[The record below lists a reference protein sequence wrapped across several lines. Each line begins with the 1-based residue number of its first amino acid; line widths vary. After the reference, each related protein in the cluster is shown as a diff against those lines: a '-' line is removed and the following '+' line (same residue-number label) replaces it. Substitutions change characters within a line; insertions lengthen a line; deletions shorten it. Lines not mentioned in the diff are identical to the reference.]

1 MHRHPVALIIC
12 GAIVFAPLLLANPPE
27 TRPSNPSSPN
37 VIFITIDTLRADHL
51 RCYGDDQ
58 VRTPNIDMLAAD
70 GTRFTTVITAAPL
83 TLPSHCS
90 IMTGTYPMFHGV
102 RDNVGYRLD
111 PSFETLA
118 QILKGHGYVT
128 GAFVGSYVLDRSF
141 GLGTGF
147 DFYYDHFET
156 KTDTGGIINMA
167 QQLKR
172 RGEEVVNQAL
182 SWISRV
188 NGHPYFVWMHFYD
201 VHDPYAP
208 PPPFKDEYA
217 SRPYDGEIAYVD
229 RQVGRLI
236 AYLKEKRL
244 YGKTLVVLTSDH
256 GESLG
261 EHREIRHGYFVYDAT
276 LLVPLIIKPFQDTT
290 KARTV
295 TQQVRSIDVAPTIL
309 EMLGFSKGHT
319 MQGSSLVDLML
330 GKQRT
335 TAPDAYSESF
345 YPRQFG
351 WSALRSL
358 RVQNLKY
365 IDAPHPELYELA
377 QDPGELRN
385 RAADRPALV
394 DELKARLRALEQSS
408 SATES
413 QVTASR
419 PLGPEEM
426 EKLASLGYVGHLES
440 GKDSNPAAAPLA
452 DPKDKIDIFYLINR
466 AGVEAGNGRCDLAIE
481 TISQAIDKDATVE
494 ASYLMLGRCYFN
506 EERYE
511 EAEKTFD
518 TLLSRDPNSTEAQFF
533 IAACQFN
540 LDHLESAE
548 KGFEQVLK
556 VNPRHTYAHKFL
568 GFIDQAK
575 GRPDLAIHEFEKVL
589 ETSPDDVEAHG
600 KLGFLLANASRLREA
615 LPHLQKVVAATPSDG
630 SAHYNLGLAY
640 QGLGEQAE
648 ATKELSQ
655 ACELDKQFCGK

>member
-1 MHRHPVALIIC
+1 MRRHRVALIIC
-12 GAIVFAPLLLANPPE
+12 GAIVFAPLLLANPPQ
-27 TRPSNPSSPN
+27 TKPGNPSSPN
-37 VIFITIDTLRADHL
+37 IIFITVDTLRADHL
-51 RCYGDDQ
+51 RCYGDNQ
-58 VRTPNIDMLAAD
+58 VRTPNIDSLAAD
-70 GTRFTTVITAAPL
+70 GIRFTTVIASVPL

-111 PSFETLA
+111 PSVETLA

-128 GAFVGSYVLDRSF
+128 GAVVGTYVLDRSF

-147 DFYYDHFET
+147 DFYYDHFES
-156 KTDTGGIINMA
+156 KTDPGGIINMA

-172 RGEEVVNQAL
+172 PGKEVVNQAL

-188 NGHPYFVWMHFYD
+188 GGHPYFLWVHFYD

-208 PPPFKDEYA
+208 PPPFKNEYA
-217 SRPYDGEIAYVD
+217 ARPYDGEIAYVD
-229 RQVGRLI
+229 QQVGRLV
-236 AYLKEKRL
+236 ASLKEKRL

-276 LLVPLIIKPFQDTT
+276 LLVPLIIKPFQDST

-295 TQQVRSIDVAPTIL
+295 TQQVRSIDIAPTIL
-309 EMLGFSKGHT
+309 EMLGFSKGHM
-319 MQGSSLVDLML
+319 MQGASLVDLML
-330 GKQRT
+330 GKQRA
-335 TAPDAYSESF
+335 TAPDAYSESY

-394 DELKARLRALEQSS
+394 GELKARLRALEQSS
-408 SATES
+408 NATQS
-413 QVTASR
+413 QMTPSR

-426 EKLASLGYVGHLES
+426 EKLASLGYVGRLES
-440 GKDSNPAAAPLA
+440 AKDSNPDAASLA
-452 DPKDKIDIFYLINR
+452 DPKDKIDIFYLINQ
-466 AGVEAGNGRCDLAIE
+466 AGVEAGSGHCDRAIE
-481 TISQAIDKDATVE
+481 TISRAIDKDATVE

-533 IAACQFN
+533 VAACQFN
-540 LDHLESAE
+540 LDQVDSAE

-556 VNPRHTYAHKFL
+556 INPRHTYAHKFM

-575 GRPDLAIHEFEKVL
+575 ERPDLAIAEFEKVL
-589 ETSPDDVEAHG
+589 ETSPEDIEAHG
-600 KLGFLLANASRLREA
+600 KLGFLLASASRLQEA

-630 SAHYNLGLAY
+630 STHYNLGLAY
-640 QGLGEQAE
+640 QGLGRQAE
-648 ATKELSQ
+648 ASREFSR
-655 ACELDKQFCGK
+655 ACALDKQFCGK

>member
-1 MHRHPVALIIC
+1 MRRHRVAFIIC
-12 GAIVFAPLLLANPPE
+12 GAIVFAPLLLANPPQ
-27 TRPSNPSSPN
+27 TKPGNPSSPN
-37 VIFITIDTLRADHL
+37 IIFITVDTLRADHL

-58 VRTPNIDMLAAD
+58 VRTPNIDSLAAD
-70 GTRFTTVITAAPL
+70 GIRFTTVITPVPL

-111 PSFETLA
+111 PSVETLA
-118 QILKGHGYVT
+118 QILKGYGYVT
-128 GAFVGSYVLDRSF
+128 GAFVGAYVLDRSF

-147 DFYYDHFET
+147 DFYYDHFES
-156 KTDTGGIINMA
+156 KTDPGGIINMA

-172 RGEEVVNQAL
+172 PGKEVVNQAL

-188 NGHPYFVWMHFYD
+188 SGHPYFVWVHFYD
-201 VHDPYAP
+201 AHDPYAP
-208 PPPFKDEYA
+208 PPPFKSEYA
-217 SRPYDGEIAYVD
+217 ARPYDGEIAYVD
-229 RQVGRLI
+229 QQVGRLV
-236 AYLKEKRL
+236 AFLKEKGL

-276 LLVPLIIKPFQDTT
+276 LLVPLIIKPFQHST

-295 TQQVRSIDVAPTIL
+295 TQQVRSIDIAPTIL
-309 EMLGFSKGHT
+309 EMLGFSKGRM
-319 MQGSSLVDLML
+319 MQGVSLVDLML
-330 GKQRT
+330 GKQRA
-335 TAPDAYSESF
+335 TAPDAYSESY

-358 RVQNLKY
+358 RVRNLKY

-413 QVTASR
+413 LMTASR
-419 PLGPEEM
+419 PLSPEEM
-426 EKLASLGYVGHLES
+426 EKLASLGYVGRLES
-440 GKDSNPAAAPLA
+440 AKDSSPAAASLA
-452 DPKDKIDIFYLINR
+452 DPKDKIDIFYLINQ
-466 AGVEAGNGRCDLAIE
+466 AGVEAGNGHCDRAIE
-481 TISQAIDKDATVE
+481 TISRAIDKDATVE

-511 EAEKTFD
+511 EAEKAFD
-518 TLLSRDPNSTEAQFF
+518 TLLSRDPNSTEARFF

-540 LDHLESAE
+540 LDQVDSAE

-556 VNPRHTYAHKFL
+556 VNPRNTYAHRFM

-575 GRPDLAIHEFEKVL
+575 GRPDLAIAEFEKVL
-589 ETSPDDVEAHG
+589 ETSPENIEAHG
-600 KLGFLLANASRLREA
+600 KLGFLLASSSRLQEA
-615 LPHLQKVVAATPSDG
+615 LPHLQKVVAAAPSDG
-630 SAHYNLGLAY
+630 STHYNLGLAY
-640 QGLGEQAE
+640 QGLGRQAE
-648 ATKELSQ
+648 ASREFSR
-655 ACELDKQFCGK
+655 ACGLDKQFCGK